1 MVLGIRLDFIVVCF
15 FLSENLINSLEC
27 AVNLLLAPHGALST
41 GMFHVFWITLSSLI
55 YCGCEVAGT
64 AAIGEHTFYDFR
76 SGRFSTIPWF

>member
-41 GMFHVFWITLSSLI
+41 GMFHVFPLDHPLI
-55 YCGCEVAGT
+55 ANLLRL
-64 AAIGEHTFYDFR
+64 R
-76 SGRFSTIPWF
+76 SGRYCCNWRAHFLRLPIW